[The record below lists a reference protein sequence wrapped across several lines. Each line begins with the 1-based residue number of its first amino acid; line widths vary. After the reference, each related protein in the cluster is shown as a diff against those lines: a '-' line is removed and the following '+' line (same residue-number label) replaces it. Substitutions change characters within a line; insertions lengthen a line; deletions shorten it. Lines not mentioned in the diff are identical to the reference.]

1 MGALAPAVRSLA
13 AVPLRAAPV
22 AVASDNATSDERAF
36 LMKRRRGVEPA
47 ACGEMA
53 AKSLS
58 ARRVAPEE
66 PSVAE
71 PRYIKAIRNGVVVE
85 MEVIVVGGEKAT
97 KPAVRRVGSEEAS
110 VTVPRPK
117 LSKVRRNVV
126 DGMESSVP
134 GPKPSKA
141 CRNGGVDE
149 TKAPTVRGET
159 VVDSSPEPLR
169 KRLAAELDALH
180 TLLKKAE
187 LLSRSKNTR
196 FLVPE
201 PTPPAPMVA
210 GSDAPPAKKMK
221 RTVVAPRTS
230 PASEVVQAAAEPEK
244 PQGGKRIA
252 PTARPV
258 TDLIAKAQAVLER
271 RRARERA
278 RRELL
283 EVERAALPDES
294 IRPRDMEELGIAG
307 FEHIVSTARAPVSSG
322 GGGRPSVLQQ
332 LGLFLRSGDR
342 WRVEQE

>member
-1 MGALAPAVRSLA
+1 MGALAPAAGVRLQ
-13 AVPLRAAPV
+13 AAPV
-22 AVASDNATSDERAF
+22 ASDAAASGERAF
-36 LMKRRRGVEPA
+36 PMKRRRGVEPA

-58 ARRVAPEE
+58 ARRVASEE

-85 MEVIVVGGEKAT
+85 MEVILVGGEKAT
-97 KPAVRRVGSEEAS
+97 KPAAHRVGSEEAS

-117 LSKVRRNVV
+117 LCKLRRNVV
-126 DGMESSVP
+126 DGMESSDP
-134 GPKPSKA
+134 GPKPSMA
-141 CRNGGVDE
+141 CRKGVVDDRK
-149 TKAPTVRGET
+149 TPTVRDEM

-180 TLLKKAE
+180 KLLKKAE

-196 FLVPE
+196 FMAAE
-201 PTPPAPMVA
+201 PTPEAPMVA

-283 EVERAALPDES
+283 EVERVALPDES
-294 IRPRDMEELGIAG
+294 IRQRDMEELGIAE
-307 FEHIVSTARAPVSSG
+307 FEHIVSTARAPVSGG

-332 LGLFLRSGDR
+332 LGFFLRSGER
-342 WRVEQE
+342 WRVEQ